1 MKMQIFVVKNA
12 GFCFGVKRA
21 INLAFEKAKKTG
33 KKVYTFGPLIHNPQV
48 VDELKRE
55 GVHPVQNLKKIKSG
69 TLIIRSHGVHP
80 RILLEAKKKGLKI
93 IDATCPFVRRAQ
105 RNARALHK
113 EGYQVVVIGEA
124 HHPEVQGIIGYADD
138 QAKVIN
144 SDTRELDSF
153 KGKRIGLIAQTTL
166 NLDTFKQ
173 VTGKLL
179 EKAKEIK
186 IFNTTCNATANTQ
199 KATLEMTKDVD
210 LMIVVGG
217 KNSANTS
224 RLAKLCREKGK
235 TTYHIETAS
244 ELKSRWFKGIRSIG
258 VTGGTSTPNWIINQV
273 VEKIRDLT

>member
-1 MKMQIFVVKNA
+1 MKMKIFVVKNA

-48 VDELKRE
+48 VEELRRE
-55 GVHPVQNLKKIKSG
+55 GVHPVLNVNEIKSG
-69 TLIIRSHGVHP
+69 ILIIRSHGVHP

-113 EGYQVVVIGEA
+113 EGYQVVVVGEA

-144 SDTRELDSF
+144 VDTRELDSF

-186 IFNTTCNATANTQ
+186 IFNTTCNATVNTQ

-224 RLAKLCREKGK
+224 RLAKLCREKEK

-244 ELKSRWFKGIRSIG
+244 ELKSRWFKGIRSVG

>member
-1 MKMQIFVVKNA
+1 MKIFVAKNA

-21 INLAFEKAKKTG
+21 INVAFEKAKKTG
-33 KKVYTFGPLIHNPQV
+33 KRVYTFGPLIHNPQV
-48 VDELKRE
+48 VEELKRE

-93 IDATCPFVRRAQ
+93 VDATCPFVRRAQ
-105 RNARALHK
+105 KNARALYK
-113 EGYQVVVIGEA
+113 EGYQVVVVGEA

-144 SDTRELDSF
+144 SNTKELDFF

-166 NLDTFKQ
+166 NLDAFKQ
-173 VTGKLL
+173 VTGRLL
-179 EKAKEIK
+179 EKAKELK
-186 IFNTTCNATANTQ
+186 ILNTICNATANAQ
-199 KATLEMTKDVD
+199 KATLEMAKDVD

-224 RLAKLCREKGK
+224 RLAKLCREMGK
-235 TTYHIETAS
+235 TTYHVETAS

-258 VTGGTSTPNWIINQV
+258 VTGGTSTPNWIIQQV
-273 VEKIRDLT
+273 VEKIRDLS

>member
-1 MKMQIFVVKNA
+1 VKMKISVVKNA

-21 INLAFEKAKKTG
+21 INLAFEKAKRTG

-48 VDELKRE
+48 VEELKRE

-113 EGYQVVVIGEA
+113 EGYQVVVVGEA

-144 SDTRELDSF
+144 SNTRELDF
-153 KGKRIGLIAQTTL
+153 FRGKRVGLIAQTTL

-224 RLAKLCREKGK
+224 RLAKLCQEKGK

-273 VEKIRDLT
+273 VEKIRDLI